1 MRTTSSPNCTVFIRG
16 NTDAQGLSMM
26 NKHTIVNV
34 HFYLRFQGKIMFAK
48 KHFYKLNVIANG
60 VSQLHQSAQCLFFER
75 KLLYLLPQPEVDASP
90 LINHIWYQSWFSFL
104 QILWTGLSGSQPHQ
118 AARRRDLFLQISHQ
132 AIPQQLC
139 SLLPQHGV
147 PSSSHSTWTHLPTL
161 KATSIP
167 NYLDIISVLPKELKT
182 TTKKANSLATEPLQ
196 SLHKE
201 AGKGSAFFPKI
212 AHNPKSP
219 ASYFKQKLTC
229 LLVLMPHLETHV

>member
-16 NTDAQGLSMM
+16 NIDAQGLSMM
-26 NKHTIVNV
+26 NKHTIANV
-34 HFYLRFQGKIMFAK
+34 HFYSRFQGKIMFPK
-48 KHFYKLNVIANG
+48 KHFYKLKVIANG

-167 NYLDIISVLPKELKT
+167 NYLDIISVLPKELKKQQKRPIHWLLSPCSPFI
-182 TTKKANSLATEPLQ
+182 KKQ
-196 SLHKE
+196 
-201 AGKGSAFFPKI
+201 GKGQLS
-212 AHNPKSP
+212 S
-219 ASYFKQKLTC
+219 
-229 LLVLMPHLETHV
+229 